1 MEDVIASRVELDEGT
16 VRPPRYGVP
25 PPDGAVAFITGSAAR
40 PSSLLSSR
48 GGSRGSTSAEL
59 ESRSSFLIAA
69 VAENRAREI
78 GICAIDLVSPYELLL
93 WTVIDSHSYVD
104 TVALLKAYQP
114 VEVLV
119 VETSKSGKVNEEISK
134 RFTGSK
140 CRVVPLARKYFDQ
153 TKGAED
159 IKRVMANNVDI
170 NIGRNYVVMA
180 SVACVMKY
188 IEYIQGVYIA
198 EKSMKVVLSPSTRK
212 LLMDQA
218 TVSSLELVQ
227 GTRGRNDNQSLCKML
242 NNTQTSAGN
251 RLLRSTMLQPTC
263 HLKTMYPSA
272 YNQARQE
279 VVGIFLDNPAW
290 FFDVMEELSGFVDLD
305 RLLNQL
311 VFVPKVIT
319 PRVSRI
325 AIGSVIA
332 LKHTLECLPRL
343 VSSLE
348 TTSIKLDQPCPL
360 LDSVIQSLRDEQFT
374 WIKEDIE
381 RVVHDRVKVCTSAA
395 QKRIQEC
402 FAVRAGVD
410 GMLDVARRTYLDTI
424 EKIHEVVHMYKENLG
439 IPIRIN
445 YTARRGYHLAV
456 PVNAK
461 DLPASFI
468 ERVTTKTVIC
478 CSTKALV
485 SLNVRLK
492 EALTAVYKLSNDVI
506 QQLLD
511 KIRPRASTM
520 HAMVESIAL
529 LDMLLS
535 FVNVVALSPPDQPYT
550 RPIVTEHGNMIIKKG
565 RHPLVERVLKD
576 RAYIPSDSFFD
587 PLSTFHIITG
597 PNCAGKSTYLRATAL
612 ITIMAQMGCYVP
624 ASEASIPIRDRIC
637 TRFGTSDD
645 MEENAST
652 FAVEMTETAFILEA
666 CTSKSLVLID
676 ELGRGTAN
684 DEGAAIAWSIGE
696 ELIERG
702 SYTCFATHY
711 HQLNRLAQLYPRCR
725 CYHMGTESNT
735 NSVHFRYVLK
745 DGPFPSSGMYGIKT
759 AAQSGLPAELIREA
773 ERTYEKLRNDS
784 EATENSANLDPAAN
798 SANRINRN
806 LLHHLYVLRYA
817 DLDNAGLRR
826 QLQYLRTRFLAPTAE
841 NE

>member
-272 YNQARQE
+272 YKFA
-279 VVGIFLDNPAW
+279 A
-290 FFDVMEELSGFVDLD
+290 
-305 RLLNQL
+305 LL
-311 VFVPKVIT
+311 FRP
-319 PRVSRI
+319 S
-325 AIGSVIA
+325 S
-332 LKHTLECLPRL
+332 H
-343 VSSLE
+343 VSSGSARHAKKLLGFSL
-348 TTSIKLDQPCPL
+348 TTQPGF
-360 LDSVIQSLRDEQFT
+360 S
-374 WIKEDIE
+374 
-381 RVVHDRVKVCTSAA
+381 
-395 QKRIQEC
+395 
-402 FAVRAGVD
+402 
-410 GMLDVARRTYLDTI
+410 MLW
-424 EKIHEVVHMYKENLG
+424 
-439 IPIRIN
+439 
-445 YTARRGYHLAV
+445 
-456 PVNAK
+456 
-461 DLPASFI
+461 
-468 ERVTTKTVIC
+468 
-478 CSTKALV
+478 
-485 SLNVRLK
+485 
-492 EALTAVYKLSNDVI
+492 
-506 QQLLD
+506 
-511 KIRPRASTM
+511 
-520 HAMVESIAL
+520 
-529 LDMLLS
+529 
-535 FVNVVALSPPDQPYT
+535 
-550 RPIVTEHGNMIIKKG
+550 
-565 RHPLVERVLKD
+565 
-576 RAYIPSDSFFD
+576 
-587 PLSTFHIITG
+587 
-597 PNCAGKSTYLRATAL
+597 KS
-612 ITIMAQMGCYVP
+612 
-624 ASEASIPIRDRIC
+624 
-637 TRFGTSDD
+637 
-645 MEENAST
+645 
-652 FAVEMTETAFILEA
+652 
-666 CTSKSLVLID
+666 
-676 ELGRGTAN
+676 
-684 DEGAAIAWSIGE
+684 
-696 ELIERG
+696 
-702 SYTCFATHY
+702 
-711 HQLNRLAQLYPRCR
+711 
-725 CYHMGTESNT
+725 
-735 NSVHFRYVLK
+735 
-745 DGPFPSSGMYGIKT
+745 
-759 AAQSGLPAELIREA
+759 
-773 ERTYEKLRNDS
+773 
-784 EATENSANLDPAAN
+784 
-798 SANRINRN
+798 
-806 LLHHLYVLRYA
+806 
-817 DLDNAGLRR
+817 
-826 QLQYLRTRFLAPTAE
+826 
-841 NE
+841 

>member
-1 MEDVIASRVELDEGT
+1 MDQVAPASRVELDEGA

-25 PPDGAVAFITGSAAR
+25 VPERAETIAKGAASR
-40 PSSLLSSR
+40 NNLSSSR
-48 GGSRGSTSAEL
+48 AGSRGSTTTEN

-104 TVALLKAYQP
+104 TMSLLQAYQP
-114 VEVLV
+114 VEILV
-119 VETSKSGKVNEEISK
+119 VETSKSRKINDEIAK
-134 RFTGSK
+134 RFSGSN

-170 NIGRNYVVMA
+170 NIGRNYVAMA

-198 EKSMKVVLSPSTRK
+198 EKTMKVVLSPSTRK
-212 LLMDQA
+212 LLMDHA
-218 TVSSLELVQ
+218 TVSALELVQ
-227 GTRGRNDNQSLCKML
+227 GTRGRNDSQSLSRML

-263 HLKTMYPSA
+263 HLKTI
-272 YNQARQE
+272 QARQE

-290 FFDVMEELSGFVDLD
+290 FFDVMEELRDFVDLD
-305 RLLNQL
+305 RLLSQL

-332 LKHTLECLPRL
+332 LKHTLECLPKL
-343 VSSLE
+343 VSCLE
-348 TTSIKLDQPCPL
+348 TTSVQLDRPCPL
-360 LDSVIQSLRDEQFT
+360 LDSIIQSLRDEQFT
-374 WIKEDIE
+374 GIKADIE
-381 RVVHDRVKVCTSAA
+381 RVVNDRVKVCRSAA
-395 QKRIQEC
+395 RKRIQEC

-424 EKIHEVVHMYKENLG
+424 EKIHEVVHTYKENLG
-439 IPIRIN
+439 IPIRLN
-445 YTARRGYHLAV
+445 YTSRRGYHLAV
-456 PVNAK
+456 PVNCN
-461 DLPASFI
+461 DLSACFI
-468 ERVTTKTVIC
+468 ERVATKSVIC

-485 SLNVRLK
+485 SLNVRLN

-520 HAMVESIAL
+520 HAMVESVAL

-550 RPIVTEHGNMIIKKG
+550 KPTITEHGNLVIKKG

-576 RAYIPSDSFFD
+576 RTYIPSDTFFD
-587 PLSTFHIITG
+587 PLSTFHIVTG
-597 PNCAGKSTYLRATAL
+597 PNCAGKSTYLRAMAL
-612 ITIMAQMGCYVP
+612 ITILAQMGCYVP
-624 ASEASIPIRDRIC
+624 ASEATIPIRDRIC

-645 MEENAST
+645 MEENASS
-652 FAVEMTETAFILEA
+652 FAVEMTETAFILET
-666 CTSKSLVLID
+666 CTSRSLVLID

-684 DEGAAIAWSIGE
+684 DEGAAIAWSISE
-696 ELIERG
+696 EMIQRG

-725 CYHMGTESNT
+725 CYHMGTESNV

-745 DGPFPSSGMYGIKT
+745 DGPFPSTGMYGIKT
-759 AAQSGLPAELIREA
+759 AALSGLPAEVIHEA
-773 ERTYEKLRNDS
+773 ERIYEKLRSDR
-784 EATENSANLDPAAN
+784 EIADNSIDQA
-798 SANRINRN
+798 STTSGSSIINRN

-817 DLDNAGLRR
+817 DLDYAGLRR
-826 QLQYLRTRFLAPTAE
+826 QLQHLRNRFLAPVAE
-841 NE
+841 SS

>member
-1 MEDVIASRVELDEGT
+1 MPALEDAAAPRVELDGGAA
-16 VRPPRYGVP
+16 RPPRYGIP
-25 PPDGAVAFITGSAAR
+25 PPDGAMAFATGTASR

-48 GGSRGSTSAEL
+48 GGSRGSTSTEI

-78 GICAIDLVSPYELLL
+78 GICAIDLVAPYELLL
-93 WTVIDSHSYVD
+93 WTVIDSHSYLD
-104 TVALLKAYQP
+104 TMALLQAYQP
-114 VEVLV
+114 VEILV
-119 VETSKSGKVNEEISK
+119 VETSKSRKINEEISK
-134 RFTGSK
+134 RFAGSS
-140 CRVVPLARKYFDQ
+140 CRVVPLARKYFNQ

-170 NIGRNYVVMA
+170 NIGRNYVAMA

-218 TVSSLELVQ
+218 TISSLELVQ

-242 NNTQTSAGN
+242 NSTQTSAGN

-263 HLKTMYPSA
+263 HLKTI
-272 YNQARQE
+272 QARQE
-279 VVGIFLDNPAW
+279 VVGVFLDNPAW
-290 FFDVMEELSGFVDLD
+290 FFDVMEELRDFVDLD
-305 RLLNQL
+305 RLLSQL
-311 VFVPKVIT
+311 VFIPKVIT

-343 VSSLE
+343 VSCLE
-348 TTSIKLDQPCPL
+348 TTSIKLDRPCPL
-360 LDSVIQSLRDEQFT
+360 LDSIIQSLRDEQFSG
-374 WIKEDIE
+374 IKADIE
-381 RVVHDRVKVCTSAA
+381 RVVNNRVKVCRSAA

-424 EKIHEVVHMYKENLG
+424 EKIHEVVHTYKENLG
-439 IPIRIN
+439 IPIRLN

-456 PVNAK
+456 PVNTK

-468 ERVTTKTVIC
+468 ERVATKTVIC
-478 CSTKALV
+478 CSTKPLV
-485 SLNVRLK
+485 SLNVRLN

-535 FVNVVALSPPDQPYT
+535 FVNVVALSPPDQSYT
-550 RPIVTEHGNMIIKKG
+550 RPTVTEHGNMIIKKG

-576 RAYIPSDSFFD
+576 RAYIPSDTFFD
-587 PLSTFHIITG
+587 PLSTFHIVTG

-645 MEENAST
+645 MEENASS
-652 FAVEMTETAFILEA
+652 FAVEMTETAFILET

-696 ELIERG
+696 EMIHRG
-702 SYTCFATHY
+702 SHTCFATHY

-725 CYHMGTESNT
+725 CYHMGTGSNT

-745 DGPFPSSGMYGIKT
+745 DGPFPSIGMYGIKT
-759 AAQSGLPAELIREA
+759 AALSGLPAEVIREA
-773 ERTYEKLRNDS
+773 ERTYEKLRGDR
-784 EATENSANLDPAAN
+784 EAVENSVNHD
-798 SANRINRN
+798 SATDGARRINRN

-817 DLDNAGLRR
+817 DLDYAGLRR
-826 QLQYLRTRFLAPTAE
+826 QLQHLRTQFLAPTAE

>member
-1 MEDVIASRVELDEGT
+1 
-16 VRPPRYGVP
+16 
-25 PPDGAVAFITGSAAR
+25 
-40 PSSLLSSR
+40 
-48 GGSRGSTSAEL
+48 
-59 ESRSSFLIAA
+59 
-69 VAENRAREI
+69 
-78 GICAIDLVSPYELLL
+78 
-93 WTVIDSHSYVD
+93 
-104 TVALLKAYQP
+104 
-114 VEVLV
+114 
-119 VETSKSGKVNEEISK
+119 
-134 RFTGSK
+134 
-140 CRVVPLARKYFDQ
+140 
-153 TKGAED
+153 
-159 IKRVMANNVDI
+159 
-170 NIGRNYVVMA
+170 
-180 SVACVMKY
+180 
-188 IEYIQGVYIA
+188 
-198 EKSMKVVLSPSTRK
+198 
-212 LLMDQA
+212 
-218 TVSSLELVQ
+218 
-227 GTRGRNDNQSLCKML
+227 
-242 NNTQTSAGN
+242 
-251 RLLRSTMLQPTC
+251 
-263 HLKTMYPSA
+263 
-272 YNQARQE
+272 
-279 VVGIFLDNPAW
+279 
-290 FFDVMEELSGFVDLD
+290 
-305 RLLNQL
+305 
-311 VFVPKVIT
+311 
-319 PRVSRI
+319 
-325 AIGSVIA
+325 
-332 LKHTLECLPRL
+332 
-343 VSSLE
+343 
-348 TTSIKLDQPCPL
+348 
-360 LDSVIQSLRDEQFT
+360 
-374 WIKEDIE
+374 
-381 RVVHDRVKVCTSAA
+381 
-395 QKRIQEC
+395 
-402 FAVRAGVD
+402 
-410 GMLDVARRTYLDTI
+410 MLDVARRTYLDTI

-468 ERVTTKTVIC
+468 ERVTTKTGFNMIC

-535 FVNVVALSPPDQPYT
+535 FVNVVALSPPDQPCKPIAVESCSNYISQLSMAFAYADT

-735 NSVHFRYVLK
+735 